1 MKTTYPMI
9 EDGEVRAIQL
19 EILDDIDHFCR
30 ENNLR
35 YSLGYGTLL
44 GAIRHKGYIPWDDD
58 IDLIMPRPDY
68 DRFLAEYR
76 SDRNEVIDLN
86 AHPACVETFAK
97 VSRKGTLMVDDL
109 LGRGLWGINVDIF
122 PLDGIPSEGME
133 TYYDKLWEKKD
144 MVARICPFYKV
155 VGHGRGLW
163 FVKYL
168 LKRIHY
174 PTRKN
179 VTTLKQELVAAL
191 RSNSFEESGMAGTYF
206 ESRTCN
212 EFMEK
217 DIYVDYTDL
226 PFEGKTYRG
235 LKRYDDYLT
244 HIYGDYMTPP
254 PVDGRESRH
263 QYKVYRL
270 D

>member
-1 MKTTYPMI
+1 MKQIPIDTDI
-9 EDGEVRAIQL
+9 IRQIQL
-19 EILDDIDHFCR
+19 EILDDVDRFCR
-30 ENNLR
+30 EKDVR

-44 GAIRHKGYIPWDDD
+44 GAIRHKGFIPWDDD

-76 SDRNEVIDLN
+76 SERNEVIDLN

-97 VSRKGTLMVDDL
+97 VSRKGTLMVDDM
-109 LGRGLWGINVDIF
+109 LGRGMWGINVDIF
-122 PLDGIPSEGME
+122 PLDGIPSQGME
-133 TYYDKLWEKKD
+133 AYYEKLWEKKD
-144 MVARICPFYKV
+144 LVARICPFYKV
-155 VGHGRGLW
+155 VGHGRALW

-168 LKRIHY
+168 LKRVHY

-179 VTTLKQELVAAL
+179 VTTLKQELAEEL
-191 RSNSFEESGMAGTYF
+191 RSNTFNTAEVAGTYF
-206 ESRTCN
+206 ESRQCN

-217 DIYVDYTDL
+217 AIYEGYTDL

-263 QYKVYRL
+263 QYKVYLL